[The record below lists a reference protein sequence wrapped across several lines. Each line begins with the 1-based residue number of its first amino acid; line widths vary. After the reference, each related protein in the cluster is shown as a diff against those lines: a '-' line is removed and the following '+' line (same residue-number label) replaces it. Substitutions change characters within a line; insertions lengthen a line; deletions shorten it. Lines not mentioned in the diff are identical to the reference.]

1 MKTLQLLLLLITFTV
16 SAQTTQNKVG
26 TIDIDF
32 VLSQMPEIVN
42 VQKAVETYG
51 KTLDTDL
58 TKKLEAYE
66 KLVQEYTAND
76 PTYTILQR
84 KTMQDSILNVETNIN
99 KFQQNAQKLITIK
112 RDEELSPLY
121 EKIGRSLEKVA
132 KAQKY
137 TQVME
142 RTSNLVYIDN
152 NFDLTLAV
160 LKDMGIEVK
169 EEE

>member
-16 SAQTTQNKVG
+16 SAQTTQTKVG

-76 PTYTILQR
+76 R
-84 KTMQDSILNVETNIN
+84 HDHKGNSEAHR
-99 KFQQNAQKLITIK
+99 FH
-112 RDEELSPLY
+112 
-121 EKIGRSLEKVA
+121 
-132 KAQKY
+132 
-137 TQVME
+137 
-142 RTSNLVYIDN
+142 
-152 NFDLTLAV
+152 
-160 LKDMGIEVK
+160 
-169 EEE
+169 